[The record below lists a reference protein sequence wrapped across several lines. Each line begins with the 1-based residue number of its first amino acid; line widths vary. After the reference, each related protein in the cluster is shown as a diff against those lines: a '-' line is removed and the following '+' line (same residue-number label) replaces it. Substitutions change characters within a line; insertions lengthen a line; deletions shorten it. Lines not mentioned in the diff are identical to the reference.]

1 MIWDIAMCILVLS
14 WFSVHIYLSI
24 KTFKEQRRVAKE
36 QIAEI
41 DRIYDELEKAVEKIK
56 AGE

>member
-1 MIWDIAMCILVLS
+1 MIWDILMCILVLS

-24 KTFKEQRRVAKE
+24 KTFKK